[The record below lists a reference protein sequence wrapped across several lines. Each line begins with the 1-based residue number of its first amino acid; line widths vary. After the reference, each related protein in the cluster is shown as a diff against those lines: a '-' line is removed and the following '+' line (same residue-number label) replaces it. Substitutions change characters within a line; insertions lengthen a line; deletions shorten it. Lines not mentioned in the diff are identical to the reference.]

1 MLALLGFQG
10 VQQRGGEL
18 GHQTV
23 PGEETGVVFHL
34 RVCLHAL
41 ECLDVHEGGGTP
53 AQKGRFVQDG
63 LELCRCY
70 LSFDLGLFFME
81 ADFS

>member
-1 MLALLGFQG
+1 LLALLGFEG

-34 RVCLHAL
+34 WVCLHAL
-41 ECLDVHEGGGTP
+41 ECLDVHKGGGTP